1 MSVERMEFVIEGS
14 PPSVNHMYQQV
25 ERHTAEGNYRSVR
38 KADNVSEYQ
47 TYAAMVVRLARPK
60 NWLNKYVVGEY
71 IRVEYRFFLT
81 RHSDCDNL
89 MKALN
94 DGISG
99 ALGVDDKWFL
109 PCARSKVVS
118 KDEKPRVEV
127 TIGPAEE

>member
-1 MSVERMEFVIEGS
+1 MSVERMEFVIDGA

-25 ERHTAEGNYRSVR
+25 ERYTAEGSYRSVR
-38 KADNVSEYQ
+38 KADSVSEYQ

-71 IRVEYRFFLT
+71 IRIEYRFFLK
-81 RHSDCDNL
+81 RHIDCDNM

-94 DGISG
+94 DAIAG
-99 ALGVDDKWFL
+99 ALGVDDKYFL
-109 PCARSKVVS
+109 PSVRSKSVGKEEV
-118 KDEKPRVEV
+118 PRVQV